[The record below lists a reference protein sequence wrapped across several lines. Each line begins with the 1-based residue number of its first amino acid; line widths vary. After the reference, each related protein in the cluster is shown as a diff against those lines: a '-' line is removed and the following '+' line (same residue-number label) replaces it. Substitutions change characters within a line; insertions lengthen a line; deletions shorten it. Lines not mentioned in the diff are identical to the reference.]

1 MEFVT
6 DKQTLDDLNIL
17 GRYKGNSI
25 FNLFNKTVTNEGS
38 RLLEKMFQHPLTNV
52 DSINERT
59 AIFSFFEE
67 INVALPFDAEDFEI
81 VENYIRNSGLK
92 GRLPATSNLV
102 KWKLLNT
109 FANDENYTV
118 LQNGLIKTIEVFS
131 RLKQLFESI
140 EKSST
145 LTPYHKTVVKNIEF
159 LNSNQLELACQ
170 KAGNPSLSLSET
182 IKLDYIFR
190 SLLNADFEKFLNDI
204 YELDVFIAVSKV
216 AKENGFTYA
225 TAIDKNEKYID
236 IKQVS
241 HPCIKNAV
249 ANDVYIGGDKNVFF
263 LTGANMAGK
272 STLMKSF
279 AIAVYMAH
287 MGFPVAAKQM
297 NFSLHD
303 GIYTSINVPDNLTK
317 GYSHFYAEVLR
328 VKHVAQEVA
337 SNKQLVI
344 IFDEL
349 FKGTNV
355 KDAYDGTV
363 AIVDAFSKRNGT
375 FIISTHITEAG
386 EKLRE
391 SNSRLFFQYLPTVM
405 DGSVPTYTYRLK
417 EGITDDRHGMLII
430 KNEKIIETINAE

>member
-25 FNLFNKTVTNEGS
+25 FNLFNHTVTNEGS
-38 RLLEKMFQHPLTNV
+38 RLLERMFQHPLTDV
-52 DSINERT
+52 EAINER
-59 AIFSFFEE
+59 AAVLSFFADA
-67 INVALPFDAEDFEI
+67 NVTLPFNGEDLEI
-81 VENYIRNSGLK
+81 VENYIQNPESK
-92 GRLPATSNLV
+92 NRLISAS
-102 KWKLLNT
+102 KLLQRKFMNML
-109 FANDENYTV
+109 ANDENYML
-118 LQNGLIKTIEVFS
+118 LQQGLEKTIEVFT
-131 RLKQLFESI
+131 KVKAFFEAL
-140 EKSST
+140 EKESVNTS
-145 LTPYHKTVVKNIEF
+145 YHKKVVVILGFFKEKVPVKVWTKA
-159 LNSNQLELACQ
+159 ELS
-170 KAGNPSLSLSET
+170 SLSFAEM
-182 IKLDYIFR
+182 IGLDYIFR
-190 SLLNADFEKFLNDI
+190 SLLQAEFEELLNHI
-204 YELDVFIAVSKV
+204 YELDVFITVSKV
-216 AKENGFTYA
+216 AREKGFSFA
-225 TAIDKNEKYID
+225 KAVDKAEKYIEL
-236 IKQVS
+236 K
-241 HPCIKNAV
+241 
-249 ANDVYIGGDKNVFF
+249 DVYHPGLNTAIGNDIYIGSDQNVFF

-287 MGFPVAAKQM
+287 MGFPVAASQM
-297 NFSLHD
+297 HFSLHD

-363 AIVDAFSKRNGT
+363 AIVDAFSKRNGS
-375 FIISTHITEAG
+375 FIVSTHITEAG

-391 SNSRLFFQYLPTVM
+391 TNQQLFFQYLPTVM
-405 DGSVPTYTYRLK
+405 EGNFPTYTYKLK
-417 EGITDDRHGMLII
+417 DGITDDRHGMLII
-430 KNEKIIETINAE
+430 KNEQILEAIKAE